1 MCSHSNPDCLTAPWA
16 MQMPRVCFL
25 GLRKTFIFSEK
36 GKQEGKYLSHQSKD
50 KNDQAFITLRTV
62 LIAETKLLRRFQTP
76 VGKSQG
82 GCRGG
87 LRMEGIPQWFQ
98 PYQPSPLL
106 GELAGRGHLGRIFF
120 RSWFD
125 IFVFKSEIF
134 LEG

>member
-1 MCSHSNPDCLTAPWA
+1 
-16 MQMPRVCFL
+16 
-25 GLRKTFIFSEK
+25 
-36 GKQEGKYLSHQSKD
+36 
-50 KNDQAFITLRTV
+50 
-62 LIAETKLLRRFQTP
+62 
-76 VGKSQG
+76 
-82 GCRGG
+82 
-87 LRMEGIPQWFQ
+87 MEGIPQWFQ